1 MSPQIYY
8 LVHDVARKRAVD
20 AVLSAPMGWKVTLRE
35 PGRSLDQ
42 NGLMWPLLKCFSGQL
57 KWPVNGELMRMSSD
71 DWKDVLTAGF
81 NREHLRIAQGLDS
94 GVVLLGLRTSNFSKR
109 RFSEFIE
116 FLYATG
122 VERGVEFEER
132 PQIILP
138 EARAA

>member
-1 MSPQIYY
+1 
-8 LVHDVARKRAVD
+8 
-20 AVLSAPMGWKVTLRE
+20 
-35 PGRSLDQ
+35 
-42 NGLMWPLLKCFSGQL
+42 
-57 KWPVNGELMRMSSD
+57 MRMSSD